1 MNAKKNAGCLPKNRS
16 SHLCEKSAFA
26 AYAMLPAAQ
35 SAARRV
41 PVTELRERDLLAFFA
56 SDQASRVS
64 KIAALALLCD
74 VKKLISLAR
83 HDLPLFVRKDAL
95 LRIDA
100 VMDGEPLPAEDL
112 ALLVPCLDVQELIAY
127 AVVLMDIA
135 DYDWCA
141 HGDENMVSAL
151 CLALDECQSMHES
164 VLLEDTFAHLMHSR
178 PDLGSNM
185 RACSPG
191 KLHLKAMYDPLIVNN
206 MVYIDLT
213 KEDNVA

>member
-1 MNAKKNAGCLPKNRS
+1 MNAKKNAGCLPKNRN
-16 SHLCEKSAFA
+16 SHLREKAGFA

-35 SAARRV
+35 SAAHRV
-41 PVTELRERDLLAFFA
+41 PVTELSERDLLAFFA

-64 KIAALALLCD
+64 KIAAVALLSD
-74 VKKLISLAR
+74 IEKLVSLAA
-83 HDLPLFVRKDAL
+83 HDIPLFVRKDAL

-100 VMDGEPLPAEDL
+100 VMDGRPLSSGEL
-112 ALLVPCLDVQELIAY
+112 ELLVPCLDEQELIAH

-141 HGDENMVSAL
+141 HGNENMVSAL
-151 CLALDECQSMHES
+151 CLALDECQGMYES
-164 VLLEDTFAHLMHSR
+164 VLLEDTFAHLMHRR